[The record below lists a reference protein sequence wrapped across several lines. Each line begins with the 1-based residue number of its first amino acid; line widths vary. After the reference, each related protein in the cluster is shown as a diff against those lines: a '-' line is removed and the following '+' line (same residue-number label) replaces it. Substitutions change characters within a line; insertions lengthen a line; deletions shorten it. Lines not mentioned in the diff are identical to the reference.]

1 MDVRPLDVFYC
12 GGMGHLAVSLLLLF
26 FTAEPLVSGLCLEEG
41 FGDSGCDSFRNLLS
55 DCGHIQT
62 AGFPLAPYKNDTVCE
77 WHVHVR
83 PRNRIVLV
91 FDRFELEE
99 SGATC
104 EYDQLSI
111 HDGVNEKAPKLG
123 TFCGRYDSFKVLSSR
138 NHLYLKFTSDAS
150 IAAAGFYASYI
161 SEEAGHE
168 ARQAIV
174 DMGQKTFPCPGSM
187 NITGNEMTSTPEQFT
202 LQSELRER
210 MWVLWDPWG
219 AVDESYLQIYEGDN
233 IDTTPALVD
242 SFQNEVSGS
251 FSPKGHQFLLSLHL
265 RNRDGGVFVQCFI
278 EDIADELPL
287 CFPGSKNTD
296 IGSLVFG
303 RNVLQG
309 RDDARLH
316 CKVAIKA
323 ASDQQLLASMD
334 YFKSPTVSPR
344 KEING
349 INARVALYDG
359 KRGRRL
365 GSSLLGPEM
374 SLPLPTLTSG
384 NELLIIL
391 WTDSANLQGEQW
403 TPEVHYSPTACQDL
417 SHHLTKNGTTTTQ
430 EPCGI
435 FKHLPDHDYANYD
448 YRIRIERT
456 ENKYI
461 ELLLPPLSRYDG
473 IRFMCKGMKDGCDED
488 LQIYDLQGNSP
499 VLIYSY
505 CRETVEDWKTI
516 RSSSHAIEVV
526 YRSYCTWSRSGF
538 YFLFRTTECT
548 QIPTSS
554 CKQQQE
560 LQAPCGYFQ
569 PPPRSDL
576 GRQPLVCEWRIS
588 PPPGNKVVLTFQN
601 LSLTADQKGEDFILI
616 QEREDDGTFRTV
628 LDIRQSYPLFSV
640 ESKSSEV
647 LVKFV
652 KDRVGT
658 NRDAAF
664 TAFYTTTKAVTPN
677 TGPVEMEELCESG
690 FQYYRSNCYR
700 VVINKETLSW
710 ETAQQ
715 RCTEAG
721 SDLASISSPEEME
734 HVKEL
739 LKRETAAGDGDST
752 ITAFIGLM
760 TTGHD
765 AKYAWVDGSKVLF
778 TYWRGR
784 TPLPAGQNS
793 ESCALMLTSNTETK
807 WFTVPCNYPE
817 ATRTYICKAK
827 ARGCN
832 RDWTM
837 VGFACL
843 RPYELSS
850 RTSNPARLAHRL
862 CTEADSSVA
871 TVNSSIDFLRVQ
883 GYLQNMWPVYPRQ
896 RVYMNIRYDGSDTCG
911 VVERRYDTKG
921 DTWIVPRTD
930 CAFQRPNLVL
940 CSMRVDASTC
950 PSSCKCSDGVVRCIN
965 KGLANIPAKIPRTTR
980 ELYLAGNRLNLTKD
994 SLRTWR
1000 LLATLDV
1007 SENSLREIPVG
1018 TFSSMFRLKS
1028 LNISGNLIHRLT
1040 SETFKGLANLHVL
1053 DLTGN
1058 NVQDISMDAFQ
1069 GLPNLYKLNTN
1080 QYKLCCMAPQTNVC
1094 SAQQDYVSSCEHL
1107 IGSNSLTVT
1116 TWFLGVVSIVGNP
1129 VVLIYQVRSKTSG
1142 PSKYFLCN
1150 LAIADALTGLYMIII
1165 ASANT
1170 YFQDRYILNEQRWRS
1185 HTACAIA
1192 TGLVTFSKMASLFL
1206 VVAIVVQIH
1215 LISRL
1220 PSTIRRFKN
1229 KYNAIMIA
1237 TCWISAF
1244 MCTVVTLN
1252 IPYLGL
1258 LDVQTTAACSPFID
1272 IIQKQGRWKYWF
1284 VLFVTLPTIM
1294 TLASVA
1300 CWSLSCY
1307 VEGLNSTTDGKNKV
1321 KHYDK
1326 QRTTKTIIVTDF
1338 ICWIIVAVVGMFST
1352 VKDDIFVTLTPW
1364 IALFV
1369 VPVTCGLNP
1378 MIQAAA
1384 ATQSWPMKREIAC
1397 KDDVE
1402 VETVEQ
1408 LGRNLHKA
1416 EDINAIEK
1424 DENSEDNLIQSYLR
1438 CLSGDVIPSHVVK
1451 VLLQF
1456 RKEHEVQ
1463 QEAAIT
1469 NEMMI
1474 LRRIGQAGGHQ
1485 NVVRQCAIA
1494 DKDAMKW
1501 ALYTLHH
1508 HYKLR
1513 EVLSDLTSEDLLT
1526 TNLDMTKALKF
1537 LHQNDIVL
1545 GKMSLD
1551 ALLVEKEP
1559 HLKVLIADFSNAKV
1573 VGSNNNSN
1581 KDFDADF
1588 QEWKKLK
1595 GVIERKSS
1603 NVTLPIKVVLM
1614 KF

>member
-1 MDVRPLDVFYC
+1 MDGNPLVIVYC
-12 GGMGHLAVSLLLLF
+12 FSMGQLTISLLFFL

-77 WHVHVR
+77 WHIHVR
-83 PRNRIVLV
+83 PRHRIVLV
-91 FDRFELEE
+91 FDRFQLEE
-99 SGATC
+99 SGETC

-150 IAAAGFYASYI
+150 MAAAGFYASYV

-168 ARQAIV
+168 AHQAIV
-174 DMGQKTFPCPGSM
+174 DMGQKTFPCPGSL
-187 NITGNEMTSTPEQFT
+187 NITGDEMALIPLQLT

-210 MWVLWDPWG
+210 MWITWDPWG
-219 AVDESYLQIYEGDN
+219 VVDKSYLRIYEGNN
-233 IDTTPALVD
+233 INTTPVVD
-242 SFQNEVSGS
+242 DNFRQKVTRS

-265 RNRDGGVFVQCFI
+265 WNRDGGVFMQCFI
-278 EDIADELPL
+278 EDVVDELPL
-287 CFPGSKNTD
+287 CFPDPKNTNV
-296 IGSLVFG
+296 GSVVFG
-303 RNVLQG
+303 KNMHPRQ
-309 RDDARLH
+309 DDAHVH
-316 CKVAIKA
+316 CKIAVKA
-323 ASDQQLLASMD
+323 PSDQQLLASMD
-334 YFKSPTVSPR
+334 LVNTSPTISTR
-344 KEING
+344 QQING
-349 INARVALYDG
+349 NNARVDLYDG
-359 KRGRRL
+359 TMRL
-365 GSSLLGPEM
+365 GSMWPAPYVT
-374 SLPLPTLTSG
+374 LPLPTLTSG

-391 WTDSANLQGEQW
+391 WKDSANLQSAQW
-403 TPEVHYSPTACQDL
+403 TPKIQYSPTGCRDL
-417 SHHLTKNGTTTTQ
+417 SHHLTKNGTTTIQ
-430 EPCGI
+430 APCGI
-435 FKHLPDHDYANYD
+435 FKHLPDHDFTNYD
-448 YRIRIERT
+448 YRIRIEMK
-456 ENKYI
+456 ENMFI
-461 ELLLPPLSRYDG
+461 EILMPPLSRYEG

-505 CRETVEDWKTI
+505 CREAEEDWKTI
-516 RSSSHAIEVV
+516 TSSSHAIEMV
-526 YRSYCTWSRSGF
+526 YRSFCTWSRSGF
-538 YFLFRTTECT
+538 YFHFRTTECT
-548 QIPTSS
+548 QIPTTS
-554 CKQQQE
+554 CKQQQD
-560 LQAPCGYFQ
+560 LQAPCGFFQ
-569 PPPRSDL
+569 PPPRSDVD
-576 GRQPLVCEWRIS
+576 RQPLVCDWHIS
-588 PPPGNKVVLTFQN
+588 PPPGNKAVLTFQN

-616 QEREDDGTFRTV
+616 QELEDDGTFRTV

-640 ESKSSEV
+640 ELKSSQV
-647 LVKFV
+647 MVKFV
-652 KDRVGT
+652 KDRIGT
-658 NRDAAF
+658 KKDPTF

-677 TGPVEMEELCESG
+677 TEPIEMEELCESG

-700 VVINKETLSW
+700 VVVNEETLSW

-739 LKRETAAGDGDST
+739 LERETGAVDRDST
-752 ITAFIGLM
+752 ISAFIGLM

-778 TYWRGR
+778 TYWRGT
-784 TPLPAGQNS
+784 TPLPAGQNT
-793 ESCALMLTSNTETK
+793 ESCALMLTGQTETK

-832 RDWTM
+832 KDWTM

-850 RTSNPARLAHRL
+850 RPSNPSRQADRL
-862 CTEADSSVA
+862 CSEAGSSVA

-883 GYLQNMWPVYPRQ
+883 GYLQNMWPVYPRP
-896 RVYMNIRYDGSDTCG
+896 RVYMNIKYDGSDTCG
-911 VVERRYDTKG
+911 VVERRYDTEG
-921 DTWIVPRTD
+921 DSWIVPRTD
-930 CAFQRPNLVL
+930 CAFRRPNLVL

-950 PSSCKCSDGVVRCIN
+950 PSSCKCSDGVVSCIN
-965 KGLANIPAKIPRTTR
+965 KGLAKIPAKIPRTTR
-980 ELYLAGNRLNLTKD
+980 ELYLARNRLNLTKD

-1000 LLATLDV
+1000 LLTTLDV

-1018 TFSSMFRLKS
+1018 TFSSMFRLKA

-1040 SETFKGLANLHVL
+1040 AETFKGLASLHVL

-1058 NVQDISMDAFQ
+1058 NVNDVSMDAFQ
-1069 GLPNLYKLNTN
+1069 GLPDLYKLNTN

-1129 VVLIYQVRSKTSG
+1129 AILIYQVRSKTSG
-1142 PSKYFLCN
+1142 PSKHFLCN

-1170 YFQDRYILNEQRWRS
+1170 YYQDRYILNEQRWRS
-1185 HTACAIA
+1185 HAACAIA

-1229 KYNAIMIA
+1229 RYIAIMIA
-1237 TCWISAF
+1237 TCWMSAF
-1244 MCTVVTLN
+1244 MCTVVTMN
-1252 IPYLGL
+1252 IPHLGL

-1307 VEGLNSTTDGKNKV
+1307 VEGLNSTNDGKNKV
-1321 KHYDK
+1321 KHYEK

-1352 VKDDIFVTLTPW
+1352 VQDDIFVTLTPW

-1378 MIQAAA
+1378 MIQVAA
-1384 ATQSWPMKREIAC
+1384 ATQRWPMKREVAC

-1408 LGRNLHKA
+1408 LCRSLHEA
-1416 EDINAIEK
+1416 SNITAIEK
-1424 DENSEDNLIQSYLR
+1424 DENSEGTLIQSYLQ
-1438 CLSGDVIPSHVVK
+1438 CLSGDIVPSHVVK

-1456 RKEHEVQ
+1456 RKGYEIQ
-1463 QEAAIT
+1463 QESAIT

-1513 EVLSDLTSEDLLT
+1513 EVLTDLTSEDLLT

-1603 NVTLPIKVVLM
+1603 NFSLPINIVLRR
-1614 KF
+1614 F